1 MNESYKKYFAQNGSV
16 IAKRQDPASP
26 FRAYEFLSE
35 KGRGRTLLYEVGQY
49 ATISYSDDLYFCDFE
64 YTTNP
69 SDSVIIH
76 QYDSILS
83 DCRFPLG
90 RVHAGLQYIEQIS
103 THDAQR
109 YVIKKDVPA
118 KVFGIEL
125 YPEYYDFYLKKECGI
140 GYAQFDQMLRSN
152 QREICIS
159 ELSAIFHQMLGFK
172 GDHSSSELFFRGKL
186 NEAVSLL
193 FRNAEQANRGISVT
207 AEDYSAIMK
216 IAAYMEQNTNRE
228 LLLREMAEKS
238 YMSPSKFKYTF
249 RAVIGHSFSEHFFLL
264 RMAKACDLLLH
275 SNAYIGEIAQKVGY
289 KDSGSFSEQFKRYA
303 GALPSEYRSANQA
316 DTGD

>member
-172 GDHSSSELFFRGKL
+172 GDHSI
-186 NEAVSLL
+186 SLL

>member
-1 MNESYKKYFAQNGSV
+1 MNKSYERYFAQNGSV
-16 IAKRQDPASP
+16 PVENQVLASP
-26 FRAYEFLSE
+26 FCAYEFSSK
-35 KGRGRTLLYEVGQY
+35 KGRGRTLLYEVGPY
-49 ATISYSDDLYFCDFE
+49 ATISYSDDLYYCDFE
-64 YTTNP
+64 YTASS

-103 THDAQR
+103 EHDDQR

-140 GYAQFDQMLRSN
+140 GYAEFEQMLRN
-152 QREICIS
+152 NRREICIP

-172 GDHSSSELFFRGKL
+172 GNRTSAELFFRGKL

-193 FRNAEQANRGISVT
+193 FRNAEQANRSISVT
-207 AEDYSAIMK
+207 TEDYSAIMQ
-216 IAAYMEQNTNRE
+216 IASYMEQNTNRE
-228 LLLREMAEKS
+228 LVLREMAEKC

-289 KDSGSFSEQFKRYA
+289 KNSGSFSEQFKRYS
-303 GALPSEYRSANQA
+303 GVLPSEYRIAN
-316 DTGD
+316 GS